1 MKKHKSGCTISSMP
15 AKSFTLRVP
24 ASCRPGDEHKT
35 QRAFSESVEEYVEGI
50 FRLQRE
56 VDRVSTGE
64 VATYMCVSPG
74 SASTM
79 LKKLAEL
86 GLAEH
91 EPYQGIRLTAFGEKV
106 AKQLTRA
113 HRILERFL
121 VDHLELP
128 WDDVH
133 ELACKLEHYISEDII
148 DRIDEKLGHPRT
160 CPHGNPVDA
169 DAPDPSVRLQDAAS
183 GSLKVYR
190 ISDERVE
197 FLRHLEELGLTPGQ
211 AFEALGSS
219 KIDSLI
225 HLEID
230 GRPVTVGQEVARHL
244 WVVPAE

>member
-1 MKKHKSGCTISSMP
+1 MP
-15 AKSFTLRVP
+15 SKNLTLRVP
-24 ASCRPGDEHKT
+24 ASCRPGDEHNT

-91 EPYQGIRLTAFGEKV
+91 ERYHGIRLTPFGEKV

-128 WDDVH
+128 WNDVH

-148 DRIDEKLGHPRT
+148 DRIDEKLGHPST
-160 CPHGNPVDA
+160 CPHGNPIDA
-169 DAPDPSVRLQDAAS
+169 DAPDPSTRLQDAAP
-183 GSLKVYR
+183 GTLRVHR

-197 FLRHLEELGLTPGQ
+197 FLRHLEDLGLMPGTEFD
-211 AFEALGSS
+211 ARGSS

-225 HLEID
+225 HLEVG
-230 GRPVTVGQEVARHL
+230 GRAVTVGQEVARHL
-244 WVVPAE
+244 WVVPA